1 MADIEVFVPGRLC
14 ILGEHSDWA
23 AEYRDIN
30 PTVAYG
36 MTLVCA
42 TNEGL
47 FAKCRG
53 YTSGH
58 MKFEFVN
65 GNGNIETFDVSL
77 NVAELIKRAEL
88 GGFFSYVAG
97 AAAAVILDYFPGGAS
112 SPYLEEQGSKIDHII
127 YHHITHSITLYWS
140 YCRHL
145 HHQLQDNIAYAQRF
159 VQQCCCMCPGGQMF
173 Q

>member
-23 AEYRDIN
+23 AEYRDVN

-47 FAKCRG
+47 YAKCRG
-53 YTSGH
+53 YTPGH

-65 GNGNIETFDVSL
+65 GNGNIETFDISL
-77 NVAELIKRAEL
+77 NVAELIKKAEV

-97 AAAAVILDYFPGGAS
+97 AAAAVILDYFPGGAT
-112 SPYLEEQGSKIDHII
+112 SPYLDEQG
-127 YHHITHSITLYWS
+127 
-140 YCRHL
+140 
-145 HHQLQDNIAYAQRF
+145 
-159 VQQCCCMCPGGQMF
+159 G
-173 Q
+173 

>member
-47 FAKCRG
+47 YAKCRG
-53 YTSGH
+53 YTPGQ
-58 MKFEFVN
+58 MKFDFVN
-65 GNGNIETFDVSL
+65 GNGNIETFDMSL
-77 NVAELIKRAEL
+77 NVTELLKKAEL
-88 GGFFSYVAG
+88 GGFFSYIAG
-97 AAAAVILDYFPGGAS
+97 AAAAVILDYFPGGAT
-112 SPYLEEQGSKIDHII
+112 SPYLEEQGTRSIDRLTSHLT
-127 YHHITHSITLYWS
+127 YHTTLSTHSFTHVMTHAFIRS
-140 YCRHL
+140 
-145 HHQLQDNIAYAQRF
+145 
-159 VQQCCCMCPGGQMF
+159 
-173 Q
+173 